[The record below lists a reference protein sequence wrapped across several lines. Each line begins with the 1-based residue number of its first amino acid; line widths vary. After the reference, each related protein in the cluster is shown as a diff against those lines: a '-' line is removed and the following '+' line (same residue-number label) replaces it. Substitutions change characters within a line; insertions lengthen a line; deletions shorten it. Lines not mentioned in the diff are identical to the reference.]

1 MNGKKAK
8 ALRRQTVSDPDKDGR
23 WFARVDNQRTILN
36 HPHSFKGQYR
46 AIKRAQKRG

>member
-8 ALRRQTVSDPDKDGR
+8 ALRRRTVSDPDKDGR
-23 WFARVDNQRTILN
+23 LFARQSNQSTILN

-46 AIKRAQKRG
+46 TLKRAEKRG